1 MKKAT
6 ENEKRITE
14 LESRLARKTREL
26 RDANVSFRKQINDR
40 LQTEKALRKSE
51 EKYRR
56 IFDSIQDVYVETSLD
71 GEILEI
77 SPSAEKIFQYRRSDL
92 IGASLNQFFASA
104 ENRRSIVDAILA
116 DDQIYNREIALL
128 DKAGDTAHCLLNSVL
143 VRDDQQQPYKVIS
156 SLRDITETKITAAA
170 LEQARTDL
178 YQAQKMKALGTLVSG
193 VAHEINNPTNLIML
207 NIHLFKDLWQDLL
220 PLLTELAASNPD
232 RKFGGLPISY
242 LEENLHLLI
251 NDTEMAVTRIAGI
264 VKNLK
269 EFYSRSSVYD
279 KVPLDINTAVINAQ
293 KLTQTMLRKS
303 GIELLADLSAHLPK
317 VNANLQGV
325 EQILMNMIINA
336 GEAIDHGDGQVTVK
350 TAPDGED
357 RVLITVTDNGKGIA
371 PDMFDS
377 LFDPFVTNKQESG
390 GTGLGLSVT
399 YSLVQAHN
407 GRIRFR
413 NLPGGGAEFSVS
425 FPATA
430 RVDAPRILVVD
441 DDVMFLQLINQALE
455 REDAY
460 HVRTAAS
467 GVDACTRLG
476 EFRPDVVVLDVFMPE
491 VDGVEVCRTIKE
503 DPLFADISVIVV
515 SGITDHPKI
524 AQIRQM
530 GFNTVFAK
538 PLPMA
543 EFLAAVRQ
551 KTGLPVEPPG
561 AVPDG

>member
-1 MKKAT
+1 MNPAA
-6 ENEKRITE
+6 ENRKRIAE
-14 LESRLARKTREL
+14 LETQLARKAKEL
-26 RDANVSFRKQINDR
+26 SDANESFRKQINDR

-56 IFDSIQDVYVETSLD
+56 IFESIQDVYVETSLE

-77 SPSAEKIFQYRRSDL
+77 SPSVEKIFQYKRADL

-104 ENRRSIVDAILA
+104 ENRRAIVDAILA
-116 DDQIYNREIALL
+116 DDHIYNREIALL
-128 DKAGDTAHCLLNSVL
+128 DKAGHMAHCLLNSVL
-143 VRDDQQQPYKVIS
+143 VRDDQLQPYKVIS
-156 SLRDITETKITAAA
+156 SLRDITETKKTAAA

-207 NIHLFKDLWQDLL
+207 NIHLFKGLWQDLL
-220 PLLTELAASNPD
+220 PLLTELTTSNPE
-232 RKFGGLPISY
+232 RKFGGLPVNY

-251 NDTEMAVTRIAGI
+251 NDTEMAVTRIAEI
-264 VKNLK
+264 VKSLK
-269 EFYSRSSVYD
+269 EFYSRSSVSD
-279 KVPLDINTAVINAQ
+279 KVPLDINAAVNNAQ
-293 KLTQTMLRKS
+293 KLTKTMLRKS
-303 GIELLADLSAHLPK
+303 GTELLTDLAPNLPK
-317 VNANLQGV
+317 INANLQSI

-336 GEAIDHGDGQVTVK
+336 GEAIEHVDGQVTVK
-350 TAPDGED
+350 TALDAED
-357 RVLITVTDNGKGIA
+357 RILISVADNGKGIA

-377 LFDPFVTNKQESG
+377 LFDPFVTNKQEAG

-413 NLPGGGAEFSVS
+413 NLPAGGAEFAVS

-430 RVDAPRILVVD
+430 RTDAPRVLVVD
-441 DDVMFLQLINQALE
+441 DDDMFLQLINEALE

-460 HVRTAAS
+460 HVQTAAS
-467 GVDACTRLG
+467 GVDACARLG
-476 EFRPDVVVLDVFMPE
+476 EFQPDVVILDVFMPE
-491 VDGVEVCRTIKE
+491 VDGVEVCRTIQD

-515 SGITDHPKI
+515 SGVPDHPKI
-524 AQIRQM
+524 AEIRQM
-530 GFNTVFAK
+530 GFATIFPK

-551 KTGLPVEPPG
+551 KAGLPAEPLEATPG
-561 AVPDG
+561 

>member
-1 MKKAT
+1 MHKAT
-6 ENEKRITE
+6 ENEKRIAE
-14 LESRLARKTREL
+14 LESRLARKAKEL
-26 RDANVSFRKQINDR
+26 RDANESFRKQINDR

-56 IFDSIQDVYVETSLD
+56 IFESIQDVYVETSME

-77 SPSAEKIFQYRRSDL
+77 SPSVEKIFQYKRDDL

-116 DDQIYNREIALL
+116 DDHIYNREIALL
-128 DKAGDTAHCLLNSVL
+128 GKSGNTTHCLLNSVL

-156 SLRDITETKITAAA
+156 SLRDITETKKTAAA

-207 NIHLFKDLWQDLL
+207 NIHLFKGLWQDLL
-220 PLLTELAASNPD
+220 PLLSELTASNPE
-232 RKFGGLPISY
+232 RKFGGLPINY

-251 NDTEMAVTRIAGI
+251 NDTEMAVTRIAAI
-264 VKNLK
+264 VKSLK
-269 EFYSRSSVYD
+269 EFYSRSSVSD
-279 KVPLDINTAVINAQ
+279 KVPLDINAAVDNAQ

-303 GIELLADLSAHLPK
+303 GIELLTDLAPDLPK
-317 VNANLQGV
+317 VNANLQSV

-336 GEAIDHGDGQVTVK
+336 GEAIEHGNGQVTVK
-350 TAPDGED
+350 TAPDGAD
-357 RVLITVTDNGKGIA
+357 RVLITVADNGKGIA
-371 PDMFDS
+371 PEMFDS

-413 NLPGGGAEFSVS
+413 NLPSGGAEFAVS

-430 RVDAPRILVVD
+430 RMDAPRILVVD
-441 DDVMFLQLINQALE
+441 DDETILQLISQALE

-460 HVRTAAS
+460 QVQTVAS
-467 GVDACTRLG
+467 GVDACARLG
-476 EFRPDVVVLDVFMPE
+476 EFRPDVVILDVFMPE
-491 VDGVEVCRTIKE
+491 VDGVEVCRTMKD
-503 DPLFADISVIVV
+503 DPLFAGISVIVV
-515 SGITDHPKI
+515 SGVTDHPKI

-530 GFNTVFAK
+530 GFNTIFAK

-551 KTGLPVEPPG
+551 KAGRPAQPS
-561 AVPDG
+561 AAQI

>member
-1 MKKAT
+1 MQKAA
-6 ENEKRITE
+6 ENKKRIAE
-14 LESRLARKTREL
+14 LESRLARKAQEL
-26 RDANVSFRKQINDR
+26 SDANESFRKQINDR
-40 LQTEKALRKSE
+40 LQAEKALRKSE

-56 IFDSIQDVYVETSLD
+56 IFESIQDVYVETSLEGD
-71 GEILEI
+71 ILEI
-77 SPSAEKIFQYRRSDL
+77 SPSVEKIFRYKRTDL

-104 ENRRSIVDAILA
+104 ENRRAIVDAILA
-116 DDQIYNREIALL
+116 DDHIYNREIALL
-128 DKAGDTAHCLLNSVL
+128 DKDGNTAHCLLNSVL
-143 VRDDQQQPYKVIS
+143 VRDDQLKPHKVIS
-156 SLRDITETKITAAA
+156 SLRDITETKKTAAA

-207 NIHLFKDLWQDLL
+207 NIHLFKGLWQDLL
-220 PLLTELAASNPD
+220 PLLTELTASDPK
-232 RKFGGLPISY
+232 RKFGGLPVNY

-251 NDTEMAVTRIAGI
+251 ADTEMAVTRIAEI

-269 EFYSRSSVYD
+269 EFYSRSSVSD
-279 KVPLDINTAVINAQ
+279 KVPLDINAAVTNAR

-303 GIELLADLSAHLPK
+303 GIELRTDMAPDLPK
-317 VNANLQGV
+317 INANLQSV

-336 GEAIDHGDGQVTVK
+336 GEAIEHGDGRVTVK
-350 TAPDGED
+350 TAQDGGD
-357 RVLITVTDNGKGIA
+357 RVLITVADNGKGIA

-407 GRIRFR
+407 GHIRFR
-413 NLPGGGAEFSVS
+413 NLPGGGAEFAVS

-430 RVDAPRILVVD
+430 RSDAPRILVVD
-441 DDVMFLQLINQALE
+441 DDETFLDLMNQALE
-455 REDAY
+455 RQDVY
-460 HVRTAAS
+460 HVQTAAN
-467 GVDACTRLG
+467 GMDACAQLG
-476 EFRPDVVVLDVFMPE
+476 EFQPDVVVLDVFMPE
-491 VDGVEVCRTIKE
+491 VDGVEVCRTIKD

-515 SGITDHPKI
+515 SGVVDHPKI

-551 KTGLPVEPPG
+551 KAGLPVDPPE
-561 AVPDG
+561 AMPD

>member
-1 MKKAT
+1 MQKAAEH
-6 ENEKRITE
+6 ENRIAE
-14 LESRLARKTREL
+14 LESLLTRKAKEL
-26 RDANVSFRKQINDR
+26 SDANESFRKQINDR

-56 IFDSIQDVYVETSLD
+56 IFESIQDVYVETSME

-77 SPSAEKIFQYRRSDL
+77 SPSVEKIFQYKRNDL

-116 DDQIYNREIALL
+116 DDHIYNREIALL
-128 DKAGDTAHCLLNSVL
+128 GKAGNTVHCLLNSAL
-143 VRDDQQQPYKVIS
+143 VRDDQQQPYKIIS
-156 SLRDITETKITAAA
+156 SLRDITETKKTAAA

-207 NIHLFKDLWQDLL
+207 NIHLFKGLWQDLL
-220 PLLTELAASNPD
+220 PLLTELAASNPE
-232 RKFGGLPISY
+232 RKFGGLPINY

-251 NDTEMAVTRIAGI
+251 NDTEMAVTRIAEI
-264 VKNLK
+264 VKSLK
-269 EFYSRSSVYD
+269 EFYSRSSVSD
-279 KVPLDINTAVINAQ
+279 KIPLDINAAVENAQ
-293 KLTQTMLRKS
+293 KLTQTTLRKS
-303 GIELLADLSAHLPK
+303 GTELLTDLAPDLPK
-317 VNANLQGV
+317 VNANLQSV

-336 GEAIDHGDGQVTVK
+336 GEAIEHDRGQVIVK
-350 TAPDGED
+350 TAPDGAD
-357 RVLITVTDNGKGIA
+357 RVLITVADNGKGIA
-371 PDMFDS
+371 PEMFDS

-430 RVDAPRILVVD
+430 RVDAPRVLVVD
-441 DDVMFLQLINQALE
+441 DDETILQLIGQALE

-460 HVRTAAS
+460 QVQTAAS
-467 GVDACTRLG
+467 GVDACARLG
-476 EFRPDVVVLDVFMPE
+476 EFRPDVVILDVFMPE
-491 VDGVEVCRTIKE
+491 VDGVEVCRTIKD

-515 SGITDHPKI
+515 SGVPDHPKI

-530 GFNTVFAK
+530 GFNTVFPK
-538 PLPMA
+538 PLPMV

-551 KTGLPVEPPG
+551 KAGRPADPSAARL
-561 AVPDG
+561 